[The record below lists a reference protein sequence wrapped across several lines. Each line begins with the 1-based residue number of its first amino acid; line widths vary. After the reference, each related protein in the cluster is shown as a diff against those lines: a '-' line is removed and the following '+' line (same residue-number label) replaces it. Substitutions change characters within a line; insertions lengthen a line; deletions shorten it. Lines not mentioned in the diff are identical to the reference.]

1 MYSELAAWRTT
12 LLGVPLRTL
21 GMSCFGSVG
30 FFFLSPKRAVIG
42 EGIQSHR
49 MVFVPHCQPLCS
61 GWHMGGTFIHSQSV
75 LPLPQKVSVQ
85 MRGGFVSMPAKLFS
99 CINNSRVKQIRSFSH
114 YAYAN
119 ELKLHS
125 NTLAKQS
132 SELTRL
138 RTTSTSV
145 VFSNT
150 SSEEHKK
157 LSWFT
162 SQRCLAWG

>member
-1 MYSELAAWRTT
+1 
-12 LLGVPLRTL
+12 
-21 GMSCFGSVG
+21 
-30 FFFLSPKRAVIG
+30 
-42 EGIQSHR
+42 
-49 MVFVPHCQPLCS
+49 
-61 GWHMGGTFIHSQSV
+61 MGGTFIHSQSV

-99 CINNSRVKQIRSFSH
+99 CINNSRVKQTRSFSH

-145 VFSNT
+145 SLLQHLFGRAEKAELIYL
-150 SSEEHKK
+150 SERPRLGLNQWVDFTK
-157 LSWFT
+157 LHEFLFH
-162 SQRCLAWG
+162 LA